1 MRQTPPESGAS
12 IHTARGITT
21 TALLGAIAAIL
32 IFLNFPLP
40 IFPAFIKMDV
50 SDAPAL
56 IAAFAMGP
64 AAGVAVELIKNAVN
78 LTHTSTGGVGE
89 LANFSIGAAFV
100 VPAGLLYKR
109 RKDIRRAVTALIVGT
124 LTMTVVAAFANYFVL
139 IPLYSNFVPMET
151 IVGMYRAII
160 PYADTLPKIILMSVV
175 PFNLLKGLIVSLVT
189 FALYKKL
196 SPVIKGL

>member
-1 MRQTPPESGAS
+1 MKRAS
-12 IHTARGITT
+12 DENNVTVHTARGITT
-21 TALLGAIAAIL
+21 TALLGAVASIL
-32 IFLNFPLP
+32 MFLNFPLP

-64 AAGVAVELIKNAVN
+64 AAGVTVELIKNAVN

-89 LANFSIGAAFV
+89 LANFFIGVAFV

-109 RKDIRRAVTALIVGT
+109 RKDVRRAVTVLIVGT
-124 LTMTVVAAFANYFVL
+124 LTMTAVAALANYFVL
-139 IPLYSNFVPMET
+139 LPLYSNFVPMET
-151 IVGMYRAII
+151 IIGMYRAII
-160 PYADTLPKIILMSVV
+160 PAADTLPKIILMSVV

-196 SPVIKGL
+196 SRAIKGL

>member
-1 MRQTPPESGAS
+1 MRRSPAEDNAT

-21 TALLGAIAAIL
+21 TALLGAVASIL
-32 IFLNFPLP
+32 MFLNFPLP
-40 IFPAFIKMDV
+40 IFPAFVKMDI

-56 IAAFAMGP
+56 IASFAMGP
-64 AAGVAVELIKNAVN
+64 AAGVMVELIKNAVN

-109 RKDIRRAVTALIVGT
+109 RKDIRRAVTALCAGT
-124 LTMTVVAAFANYFVL
+124 VTMTLAAALANYFVL
-139 IPLYSNFVPMET
+139 IPLYSNFIPMET
-151 IVGMYRAII
+151 IIGMYRAII
-160 PYADTLPKIILMSVV
+160 PAADTLPKIILLSVV
-175 PFNLLKGLIVSLVT
+175 PFNLLKGLVVSLVT